1 MVFNQHKSGQ
11 KKCRDYP
18 SCLQIFDTSFSIL
31 RHRIEDGFDFQAF
44 SRLRPGK
51 KWPGICFFGGRM
63 WLSKLF
69 TALLVALTGLL
80 PSSCTTAKKPA
91 AQNTPAQKQPASVAA
106 DVSAVSTNR
115 NLGELNLTNYY
126 EADIELGAG
135 KSCRITPKVIGRGS
149 LQLTMALESKKIDG
163 QIAGLSVT
171 QVIARPGQ
179 PFEVALGDMNFT
191 LTPNIVS
198 E

>member
-1 MVFNQHKSGQ
+1 
-11 KKCRDYP
+11 
-18 SCLQIFDTSFSIL
+18 
-31 RHRIEDGFDFQAF
+31 
-44 SRLRPGK
+44 
-51 KWPGICFFGGRM
+51 M

-69 TALLVALTGLL
+69 TAVLVALTGLL
-80 PSSCTTAKKPA
+80 PSSCTTAKKTA
-91 AQNTPAQKQPASVAA
+91 AQNQHAPVVA

-126 EADIELGAG
+126 EANIELGAG
-135 KSCRITPKVIGRGS
+135 KCCRITPKVIDRGN

-171 QVIARPGQ
+171 QVITRPGK
-179 PFEVALGDMNFT
+179 PFEVAVGDMNFT